1 MDKNII
7 FFLQNLTTKL
17 IVVLGYKLTQ
27 NFYLEVN
34 FDKSTIE
41 LHFLLISYMLTKFLK
56 KLKINIYI
64 INKLFKLQIFVV

>member
-41 LHFLLISYMLTKFLK
+41 LHFLLISYMLTKFLE
-56 KLKINIYI
+56 N
-64 INKLFKLQIFVV
+64 